1 MPPDVVGPGSEGKE
15 RRRGWGNTRDAAAP
29 RSGLVGHTDSPSP
42 IYSQTV
48 KQMIIPAA
56 IARSLTRAANL
67 RRIGE
72 EAAPGQQIIPSA
84 ALRSG
89 LGSLGENA
97 KPGLILHAGGQ
108 QNVSRGGRSR
118 PRLSVS
124 LGAPLEAAATSV
136 NLFAELSFGLAMGPA
151 RAFGSIPPGG
161 GKPPASVEP
170 ERGAAP

>member
-1 MPPDVVGPGSEGKE
+1 VPPDVVGPGSEGKE

-97 KPGLILHAGGQ
+97 KPGLILHADGQ
-108 QNVSRGGRSR
+108 QSVSMGRA
-118 PRLSVS
+118 PRLASCLRP
-124 LGAPLEAAATSV
+124 LGRPTSV
-136 NLFAELSFGLAMGPA
+136 NLFL
-151 RAFGSIPPGG
+151 
-161 GKPPASVEP
+161 
-170 ERGAAP
+170 